1 MKLIMM
7 NVKKLDMKEEA
18 NLARLIQ
25 RGDDKAKDMLV
36 ETNLPLVLHIA
47 KRYKGPLPLEDRI
60 QEGVTGLI
68 RAAERFEPEKGVR
81 FGTYAAWWIRQA
93 ISRAI
98 ANQSREIRIPVQL
111 HVRLRRLEKESE
123 HLGRKLGR
131 RPTLD
136 EMSKEVGLPRKKL
149 SAYTRI
155 AKTPISIA
163 HLPGD
168 TESGLKTPGHEYD
181 GYEIGSPEKALF
193 REVLRADVARS
204 MGELKPRERYVIGK
218 RFGLFG
224 EEASTLN
231 SIAKEL
237 GLSRERVRQI
247 VKNALRKIKDSDH
260 VEGLKAFY

>member
-163 HLPGD
+163 
-168 TESGLKTPGHEYD
+168 
-181 GYEIGSPEKALF
+181 
-193 REVLRADVARS
+193 
-204 MGELKPRERYVIGK
+204 RERYVIGK